1 MSHSAVQFRGVAP
14 VVEAYE
20 LNKVPVW
27 ALFCGRNI
35 LGQYRGKSIDEGAQ
49 LLDAWLEKLKQGE
62 STAAMQLR
70 MYEEFNGKPIT
81 PSTPENY
88 SFQFRLL
95 DDEEYERS
103 RPGQYS
109 RGNQVIMDRLDA
121 IEKRQLAL
129 LEEETDG
136 EEEKI
141 GGIQGMIGSLLEMP
155 GVKEGLMQN
164 LFGLIGKFTGVNRQP
179 AAMAG
184 TPAAVETIDTSS
196 AAQLYADLDPV
207 QKKQLDAALVILMQE
222 DPKAGEKLYKLALL
236 CRNNRMQYDMAAKML

>member
-1 MSHSAVQFRGVAP
+1 MPTHSAVQFRGVGP

-27 ALFCGRNI
+27 ALLCGRNI
-35 LGQYRGKSIDEGAQ
+35 LGQYRGKSLDEGAQ
-49 LLDAWLEKLKQGE
+49 LLEAWLNKLKEGE
-62 STAAMQLR
+62 SNGTMQLR
-70 MYEEFNGKPIT
+70 MYEEFNGRPIT
-81 PSTPENY
+81 PTTPENY
-88 SFQFRLL
+88 SFQFKLM

-103 RPGQYS
+103 RPGQYGRVNQEIMS
-109 RGNQVIMDRLDA
+109 RLEA
-121 IEKRQLAL
+121 IEKRQIARD
-129 LEEETDG
+129 EEQDDEP
-136 EEEKI
+136 EQI

-164 LFGLIGKFTGVNRQP
+164 VLGLIGKLTGINRQP

-184 TPAAVETIDTSS
+184 TPEAVNSIDTSS

-207 QKKQLDAALVILMQE
+207 QRQQMDAALVILMQE

-236 CRNNRMQYDMAAKML
+236 CKNNRAQYDMAAKML